1 MYKLYVVILNELIN
15 FTFLA
20 QHYVI

>member
-1 MYKLYVVILNELIN
+1 MQIN

-20 QHYVI
+20 KMTII

>member
-1 MYKLYVVILNELIN
+1 MTL

-20 QHYVI
+20 KV

>member
-1 MYKLYVVILNELIN
+1 MQVN

-20 QHYVI
+20 KMTII